1 MFQTTNQMGF
11 QIQISQDLPLMNLLL
26 GLMSD
31 VSDRRFCGPFLFL
44 HLVPHCITC
53 SSKRWV
59 VDGFTNTPLVNVYSL
74 LLKMA
79 IEIVDLPIKDGWMF
93 HCFFVCLPEG
103 KPQLNHTWMLYLQG

>member
-93 HCFFVCLPEG
+93 HCF
-103 KPQLNHTWMLYLQG
+103 LYVYQRVSPT